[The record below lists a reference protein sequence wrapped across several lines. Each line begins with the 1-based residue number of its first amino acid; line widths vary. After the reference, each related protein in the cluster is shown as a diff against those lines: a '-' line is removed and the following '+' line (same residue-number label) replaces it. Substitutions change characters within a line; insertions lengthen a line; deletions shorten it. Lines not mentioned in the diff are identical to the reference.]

1 MGQTILEDF
10 EHRTGHHCG
19 SVAMA
24 DLLRYHGHDLSE
36 AMVFG
41 LGAGLGFYYFKSDH
55 MSPSRQ
61 IMGRHIDLEGNVAE
75 ALGLELRASRTKDDD
90 EAWDHVRGAIDAGS
104 PVLVQCDLS
113 HLPYWETS
121 TPFNGHRIVVAGY
134 DDDEGVAMVADTHF
148 EGLQRVPL
156 DALRAARAS
165 QAPPSMGNQNASWVL
180 EPSKIRDLEAAAM
193 DAIETNRSHM
203 EEDPSGMGGL
213 DVLREFAD
221 DVMDWTER
229 DDASWCYKFGYQV
242 IEKRGTGG
250 GFFRYLY
257 RDFLRELVEMHP
269 RLAAMQ
275 LPVSMTRTAEAWS
288 TLARYMEAMSRQL
301 EPEGESP
308 DEDPAHHL
316 ESMAEAVYQFE
327 STFWDR
333 IAMLD
338 V

>member
-1 MGQTILEDF
+1 MSDVIAEGF

-24 DLLRYHGHDLSE
+24 DLLRHVGHEFSE
-36 AMVFG
+36 PMVFG

-55 MSPSRQ
+55 VSPTRQ
-61 IMGRHIDLEGNVAE
+61 IMGRHINLEQNVAD
-75 ALGLELRASRTKDDD
+75 ALGLELVGHRTKAED
-90 EAWDHVRGAIDAGS
+90 EAWEHVREAVDSGS
-104 PVLVQCDLS
+104 AVLVQCDLS
-113 HLPYWETS
+113 HLPYWKTS

-134 DDDEGVAMVADTHF
+134 NESEDLALVADTHF

-156 DALRAARAS
+156 EALSAARSS

-180 EPSKIRDLEAAAM
+180 EPGEIADIDQAVLEAL
-193 DAIETNRSHM
+193 EQNRVQM
-203 EEDPSGMGGL
+203 EEDASGMGGL
-213 DVLREFAD
+213 DVLRSFAD
-221 DVMDWTER
+221 EVVGWSER
-229 DDASWCYKFGYQV
+229 DDAAWCYKFGYQV

-257 RDFLRELVEMHP
+257 RDFLREVVEMHP
-269 RLAAMQ
+269 DLAPMQ

-301 EPEGESP
+301 DPEAESP
-308 DEDPAHHL
+308 AEDAAHHL
-316 ESMAEAVYQFE
+316 ESMGEAVYQFE

-333 IAMLD
+333 LAMLS
-338 V
+338 